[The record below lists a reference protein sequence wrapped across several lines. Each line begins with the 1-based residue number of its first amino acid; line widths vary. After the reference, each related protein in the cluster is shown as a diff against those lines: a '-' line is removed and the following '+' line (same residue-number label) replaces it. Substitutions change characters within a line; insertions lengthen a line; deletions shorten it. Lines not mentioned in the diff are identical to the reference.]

1 MLLTDIEQAL
11 HKAGL
16 TLRGAF
22 HPEVSDGV
30 PDFAPGQPTETL
42 VLAGNVGPEMWHA
55 FVAATGAPV
64 GGLDGWSDQV
74 VGRVA
79 ERCGATAI
87 FPFSKP
93 PLPFQRWACRAG
105 PCYSSPLGIL
115 IHPDLGL
122 WHAFRGGLAFAERLD
137 LPPADERSN
146 PCEACPEQPCLSICP
161 VSAFSEDGY
170 DSLACAVYISE
181 NRHGDCLSL
190 GCRAR
195 RACPI
200 GRGARYE
207 PAQAQFHMESFL
219 RSRLGA
225 LGPCP

>member
-1 MLLTDIEQAL
+1 MQISDVEQAL
-11 HKAGL
+11 RTAGL
-16 TLRGAF
+16 APRGAF
-22 HPEVSDGV
+22 HPEPADGV
-30 PDFAPGQPTETL
+30 PDIAPGRPTGTL
-42 VLAGNVGPEMWHA
+42 VLAGNAGPEMWRA
-55 FVAATGAPV
+55 FVAATGAPA
-64 GGLDGWSDQV
+64 GGLDGWSDEV
-74 VGRVA
+74 LSRAA
-79 ERCGATAI
+79 EQCGAMAV

-105 PCYSSPLGIL
+105 PCFSSPLGIL
-115 IHPDLGL
+115 IHADHGL

-137 LPPADERSN
+137 LPPPDERPN
-146 PCEACPEQPCLSICP
+146 PCEACPQRFCLTTCP

-170 DSLACAVYISE
+170 DVPACAVHVAE
-181 NRHGDCLSL
+181 NGDGDCLSL

-219 RSRLGA
+219 RARLPA
-225 LGPCP
+225 